1 MAEKSRLDHTTYREW
16 LNLEADGRL
25 PREERGRLEEHLA
38 TCSACRAELDELRAL
53 DGLLFEAR
61 VPVRESFRDDILN
74 ALPSAGWEA
83 RAPRTWGFPMALFL
97 LLGMISAAII
107 GSGSTLGEH
116 SGVGAL
122 SAVVGMFQATVLA
135 GSGML
140 AASWKGFGLVFE
152 QMLASPVSLGMFGV
166 FVLCLNLLLVSMI
179 RRKRT
184 GLAPAAS
191 RATLSRGLDETRH

>member
-1 MAEKSRLDHTTYREW
+1 MQEGRPADRLITTVTQAFIALPEYW
-16 LNLEADGRL
+16 LAPMLVL
-25 PREERGRLEEHLA
+25 VF
-38 TCSACRAELDELRAL
+38 AL
-53 DGLLFEAR
+53 KLSL
-61 VPVRESFRDDILN
+61 
-74 ALPSAGWEA
+74 LPSAGWEA

-184 GLAPAAS
+184 GLATAAS

>member
-1 MAEKSRLDHTTYREW
+1 MAEKTRLDHSTYREW

-25 PREERGRLEEHLA
+25 SRDERGRLEEHLV
-38 TCSACRAELDELRAL
+38 TCSACRAELDDLRAL
-53 DGLLFEAR
+53 DGLLLQER
-61 VPVRESFRDDILN
+61 VPVRESFRRDVLD

-97 LLGMISAAII
+97 LLGLISAAVI

-122 SAVVGMFQATVLA
+122 SAVMGMFKATVLA

-166 FVLCLNLLLVSMI
+166 LVLCLNILLATMI

-184 GLAPAAS
+184 APAPAE
-191 RATLSRGLDETRH
+191 RTQRT

>member
-1 MAEKSRLDHTTYREW
+1 MAEMAEKNRLDHSTYREW

-25 PREERGRLEEHLA
+25 PREERGRLEQHLVS
-38 TCSACRAELDELRAL
+38 CSACRTELAELRAL
-53 DGLLFEAR
+53 DDLLLQER

-97 LLGMISAAII
+97 LLGMIASAII
-107 GSGSTLGEH
+107 GSGSALGEH
-116 SGVGAL
+116 SGVGTL

-166 FVLCLNLLLVSMI
+166 FVLCLNLLLVSMV
-179 RRKRT
+179 RRKRSQPLGST
-184 GLAPAAS
+184 
-191 RATLSRGLDETRH
+191 TLSRLDKTRH

>member
-1 MAEKSRLDHTTYREW
+1 MAEKNRLDHTTYREW

-25 PREERGRLEEHLA
+25 PREERGRLEEHLV
-38 TCSACRAELDELRAL
+38 TCPSCRTERADLRGLDN
-53 DGLLFEAR
+53 LLLQER
-61 VPVRESFRDDILN
+61 VPVRASFRDDVLN

-97 LLGMISAAII
+97 LLGLISAAVI

-116 SGVGAL
+116 SGLGAL

-166 FVLCLNLLLVSMI
+166 FVLCLNLLLVSML

-184 GLAPAAS
+184 APEALPDRS
-191 RATLSRGLDETRH
+191 RR